1 MTPSTLGDVE
11 VLEQLD
17 FQPEIPCHIA
27 PDARS
32 MWCATTAD
40 HSAEFAVL
48 TDCGHV
54 YYYCAGVRRSGTGE
68 PSAPASEWP
77 RRCRFSLSARLHMY
91 PMCDRIDMLN
101 GELCEPSRLSL
112 LSA

>member
-54 YYYCAGVRRSGTGE
+54 YYYCAGGAKVWDGRAECACLRMAEAVSIF
-68 PSAPASEWP
+68 P
-77 RRCRFSLSARLHMY
+77 
-91 PMCDRIDMLN
+91 
-101 GELCEPSRLSL
+101 LC
-112 LSA
+112 